1 MYCKISVILAYA
13 MAIYCISCIYYLIR
27 NMWLDTPFKK
37 SLTKKQLEIKKQSVY
52 KRKNVF
58 IEGLIIGLFIM
69 VLLRPFNKC

>member
-1 MYCKISVILAYA
+1 
-13 MAIYCISCIYYLIR
+13 
-27 NMWLDTPFKK
+27 MWLDTPFKN

-58 IEGLIIGLFIM
+58 IEGLIIGLLIM